1 LTLYLIWQKM
11 LGVNSF
17 FYPYLQAVEKAETI
31 IQWPDED
38 ILKMNDPYITIE
50 AVN

>member
-1 LTLYLIWQKM
+1 
-11 LGVNSF
+11 VD
-17 FYPYLQAVEKAETI
+17 KAETI